1 MTSNYRV
8 WLVDD
13 LAKNRHQFEINH
25 ASDFDVEKFAKPSDV
40 LSRIV
45 RGEYPDA
52 LLIDVFFYDT
62 EEQAEKAE
70 EEVAA
75 IANKLRK
82 APQNWVYLI
91 TNTPRGLPSWKIY
104 MTISKNDRLIFR
116 CMPIRRRGHFCFSKK
131 IGKKYQTMAPRF
143 S

>member
-70 EEVAA
+70 EEVAV

-82 APQNWVYLI
+82 DAAKLGLFDHKYAAEI
-91 TNTPRGLPSWKIY
+91 TLMENIY
-104 MTISKNDRLIFR
+104 DHFKKRPPNFPMYAYTSKGPFLL
-116 CMPIRRRGHFCFSKK
+116 
-131 IGKKYQTMAPRF
+131 
-143 S
+143 